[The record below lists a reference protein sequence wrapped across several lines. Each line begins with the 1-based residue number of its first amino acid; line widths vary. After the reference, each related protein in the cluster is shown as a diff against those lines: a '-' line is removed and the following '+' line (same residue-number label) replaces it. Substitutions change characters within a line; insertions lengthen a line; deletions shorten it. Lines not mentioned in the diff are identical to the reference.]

1 MAQIIQN
8 ITLEVSKP
16 NFFQAIVA
24 KQFDSDS
31 RYLKVTLVNGAEK
44 INILQTST
52 VTINAKR
59 NDGAENLF
67 KGEVN
72 EDGTATVPLT
82 YWMLEL
88 SGKLECDVSVI
99 DADNRKL
106 SSTKFDVEVER
117 ASCADPDVTD
127 ADKYDILILQGR
139 NIVGSINGKTGDVDI
154 GAADVGA
161 VSIDEFNSHNH
172 DTAYVKSKDIK
183 DYIVEQGTS
192 GDWTY
197 RKWDSGI
204 AECWQ
209 CTRIMFS
216 NKAPTSIDG
225 LSVLTQN
232 VDLPFLFVKQQPV
245 ANCTC
250 SWHWEEWAA
259 CCVPIVSGAYSIM
272 QLRVFEPTEYADRA
286 FEEGII
292 VHMEIKGRWK

>member
-31 RYLKVTLVNGAEK
+31 RYLKVTLVNGSEK

-154 GAADVGA
+154 SAADVGA

-172 DTAYVKSKDIK
+172 DMTYVKSKDIK

-197 RKWDSGI
+197 RKWVSGI
-204 AECWQ
+204 AECWKNTESQ
-209 CTRIMFS
+209 VYTFGNNANDVIH
-216 NKAPTSIDG
+216 TSKENIWHSYPEG
-225 LSVLTQN
+225 LFVGKVTAN
-232 VDLPFLFVKQQPV
+232 VNFHVEYHNGTWGVPFLSARGDNSGVDIV
-245 ANCTC
+245 LLD
-250 SWHWEEWAA
+250 WA
-259 CCVPIVSGAYSIM
+259 SGAERKGSISI
-272 QLRVFEPTEYADRA
+272 TA
-286 FEEGII
+286 
-292 VHMEIKGRWK
+292 KGRWK